1 MEEGNYVFVVKKEVM
16 TGDKRPSLARI
27 LHIDEEGGKAL
38 VESTYKMMHS
48 NLPDHMRW
56 VVPLGACI
64 PVSKSVLD
72 VAAAS
77 RPSDCDVHE
86 NDLVCWVDKGDGM
99 VNDGIVVKSTPKTV
113 EILKSGAVSVIR
125 KKKDLIIKL

>member
-1 MEEGNYVFVVKKEVM
+1 MEQGSYVFVVKKEVM
-16 TGDKRPSLARI
+16 TGDKRPSLARV

-56 VVPLGACI
+56 VVPLGTLI
-64 PVSKSVLD
+64 PVSKETLD
-72 VAAAS
+72 AAAAS
-77 RPSDCDVHE
+77 TPSDSDVLE
-86 NDLVCWVDKGDGM
+86 NDLVCWVDKDDGN

-113 EILKSGAVSVIR
+113 EILKNGAVNVIR
-125 KKKDLIIKL
+125 KKKGLIVKM